1 MSGGAGREPRGERV
15 TRGTAGAAISIAII
29 DSGVNPGHPHVGPIA
44 GGIALAA
51 DGEMRE
57 DFVDRL
63 GHGTAVTAAIQEK
76 APEARVFVIKVFD
89 DALATSV
96 PTLVRAIDWASERGI
111 RLVNLSLGTPNA
123 FQAERL
129 APAVERAVERGTLV
143 VSAYEHDGTRWL
155 PGSMEGVVG
164 VVLDA
169 SLPREKVCVHEIG
182 TDGRPS
188 GAVNAVGRQG
198 VRVLAASGYPRPI
211 PGVPVERNLRGI
223 SFAVANATGALA
235 ARMRHA
241 SPALDASGAVALFHD
256 D

>member
-1 MSGGAGREPRGERV
+1 MTPGGVG
-15 TRGTAGAAISIAII
+15 AISIAVI
-29 DSGVNPGHPHVGPIA
+29 DSGVNPGHTHLGRIA
-44 GGIALAA
+44 GGIAFTA
-51 DGEMRE
+51 DGESHE

-76 APEARVFVIKVFD
+76 APDAEVFAVKVFD
-89 DALATSV
+89 DALATRV
-96 PTLVRAIDWASERGI
+96 PALVRAIDWASERGI

-123 FQAERL
+123 FRADRL
-129 APAVERAVERGTLV
+129 GPAVERAIERGTLI

-169 SLPREKVCVHEIG
+169 SLPREEVRARDIDVDGGSSGPGCAGDAE
-182 TDGRPS
+182 DGR
-188 GAVNAVGRQG
+188 R

-235 ARMRHA
+235 ARMRDA
-241 SPALDASGAVALFHD
+241 PFALDASAAVALFHD
-256 D
+256 A